1 MKEKKKEKILVAD
14 DEKDLARAI
23 GMILKYSD
31 YEVDIVENGKQAFE
45 KAKEINYDAM
55 ILDIMM
61 PEMDGIQALKEM
73 RKDHIKTPVL
83 FLTAKSQVDDKVE
96 GLDAGANDYLTKPFD
111 QKELLARVRALIRV
125 KEEGKEKYKIGNLI
139 FNKEKSEISS
149 EKASLHLNHKEC
161 EVMEFLV
168 NNQERIIDQKE
179 LEKRVW
185 ENEEKNENVVT
196 MYIAFLQDKFSALGA
211 NVRINDKNGY
221 VLEKIV

>member
-31 YEVDIVENGKQAFE
+31 YEVDIVENGKQALE
-45 KAKEINYDAM
+45 KAKENNYDAM

-73 RKDHIKTPVL
+73 RKNHIKTPIL

-111 QKELLARVRALIRV
+111 QKELLARVRAL
-125 KEEGKEKYKIGNLI
+125 
-139 FNKEKSEISS
+139 
-149 EKASLHLNHKEC
+149 
-161 EVMEFLV
+161 M
-168 NNQERIIDQKE
+168 
-179 LEKRVW
+179 
-185 ENEEKNENVVT
+185 
-196 MYIAFLQDKFSALGA
+196 
-211 NVRINDKNGY
+211 
-221 VLEKIV
+221 